1 MAHQGTYF
9 LGLRLLMLPEN
20 NIRGHTY
27 EALLLLALVM
37 KWINDRILR
46 IYLKNIDID
55 WQSSLQSS
63 TNYTHRHTIF
73 T

>member
-20 NIRGHTY
+20 NIREHAY
-27 EALLLLALVM
+27 EALLLFSLVM
-37 KWINDRILR
+37 KWINDRILG
-46 IYLKNIDID
+46 IYLKNID
-55 WQSSLQSS
+55 WQSSLQLS
-63 TNYTHRHTIF
+63 TNYTHTHTIF